1 MECWEMETNTFRCQ
15 SQSLV
20 SGNVV
25 SKSCCKEG
33 RFCEEITVWLLTSF
47 CKACLDVPLFFKMWT
62 IDKNYVAVI
71 PPVCRIG
78 SFQTWG
84 HQKITPSWGV
94 VGSDPDHGPLRMLA
108 VGFGW
113 FPPEKRETIW
123 SFIGIFF
130 FFCNDICI
138 YRIPLKIN
146 GWNLTI
152 ILFWQGTSSEP
163 NLNFWG
169 SMLIFQGVGMYLS
182 LTRHKSSPISGYG
195 VDMRGWHSGVGSV
208 NWLARHVKEV
218 LVPRLPI

>member
-1 MECWEMETNTFRCQ
+1 METNTFRCQ

-33 RFCEEITVWLLTSF
+33 RFCEEITVWLLTRFARHVWMYHCFSRCEQLIKIMWLSSF
-47 CKACLDVPLFFKMWT
+47 
-62 IDKNYVAVI
+62 
-71 PPVCRIG
+71 PVWRIG

-123 SFIGIFF
+123 SFIGNVYFF
-130 FFCNDICI
+130 
-138 YRIPLKIN
+138 L
-146 GWNLTI
+146 
-152 ILFWQGTSSEP
+152 
-163 NLNFWG
+163 
-169 SMLIFQGVGMYLS
+169 
-182 LTRHKSSPISGYG
+182 
-195 VDMRGWHSGVGSV
+195 
-208 NWLARHVKEV
+208 
-218 LVPRLPI
+218 